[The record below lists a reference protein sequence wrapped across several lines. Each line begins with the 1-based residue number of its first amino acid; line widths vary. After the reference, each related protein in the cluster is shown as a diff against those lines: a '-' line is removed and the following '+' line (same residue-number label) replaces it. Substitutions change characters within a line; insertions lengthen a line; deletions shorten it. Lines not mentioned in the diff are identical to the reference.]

1 MQKRLLVV
9 DDDDEIRELLE
20 FDLAHS
26 GYSVDTA
33 IDGMEGL
40 NKAVSNYYDIVL
52 LDVMMPKMNGFD
64 VCKNLRKVKPDI
76 PVLLLTAKGTI
87 NDKTQGFDCGADDY
101 LVKPFDIQEV
111 LLRVKA
117 LLRRNSDSSNSDNS
131 FKKEILKMGDIELFP
146 ESLETSVEGKK
157 IKLTPTEFE
166 ILYCLMQHFNDS
178 VSLAVLLDEVWGYDS
193 DEDVR
198 MVRVHVGGLRQKIE
212 KDTKNPKYLHT
223 VTNVG
228 YKLTPINELSE
239 EN

>member
-20 FDLAHS
+20 FDLQHS

-33 IDGMEGL
+33 CDGMEAL
-40 NKAVSNYYDIVL
+40 NKAVSNHYDLVL

-64 VCKNLRKVKPDI
+64 VCKNLRKAKPDI

-117 LLRRNSDSSNSDNS
+117 LLRRNTDNS
-131 FKKEILKMGDIELFP
+131 TSEQNFKQEILKMGDIELFP
-146 ESLETSVEGKK
+146 ESLETSILGKK

-212 KDTKNPKYLHT
+212 EDTKNPKYLHT

-228 YKLTPINELSE
+228 YKLTPIQQTE
-239 EN
+239 EV

>member
-20 FDLAHS
+20 FDLQHS

-33 IDGMEGL
+33 CDGMEAL
-40 NKAVSNYYDIVL
+40 NKAVSNHYDLVL

-64 VCKNLRKVKPDI
+64 VCKNLRKAKPDI

-117 LLRRNSDSSNSDNS
+117 LLRRNTDNS
-131 FKKEILKMGDIELFP
+131 SSEQNFKQEILKMGDIELFP
-146 ESLETSVEGKK
+146 ESLETSILGKK

-212 KDTKNPKYLHT
+212 EDTKNPKYLHT

-228 YKLTPINELSE
+228 YKLTPIQQTE
-239 EN
+239 EV

>member
-1 MQKRLLVV
+1 
-9 DDDDEIRELLE
+9 
-20 FDLAHS
+20 
-26 GYSVDTA
+26 
-33 IDGMEGL
+33 
-40 NKAVSNYYDIVL
+40 
-52 LDVMMPKMNGFD
+52 
-64 VCKNLRKVKPDI
+64 
-76 PVLLLTAKGTI
+76 
-87 NDKTQGFDCGADDY
+87 
-101 LVKPFDIQEV
+101 
-111 LLRVKA
+111 
-117 LLRRNSDSSNSDNS
+117 
-131 FKKEILKMGDIELFP
+131 MGEIELFP
-146 ESLETSVEGKK
+146 ESLETSIEGKK

-228 YKLTPINELSE
+228 YKLTPITEISE

>member
-1 MQKRLLVV
+1 MAKRLLVV

-20 FDLAHS
+20 FDLSHS

-33 IDGMEGL
+33 CDGMDWL
-40 NKAVSNYYDIVL
+40 NKAVTNSYDLVL

-64 VCKNLRKVKPDI
+64 VCKNLRKAKPDI

-87 NDKTQGFDCGADDY
+87 TDKTQGFDCGADDY

-117 LLRRNSDSSNSDNS
+117 LLRRNTDNS
-131 FKKEILKMGDIELFP
+131 SKDEQSFKQEILKMGDIELFP
-146 ESLETSVEGKK
+146 ESLETGIEGKR

-178 VSLAVLLDEVWGYDS
+178 VSLAVLLDEVWGY
-193 DEDVR
+193 EDVR

-212 KDTKNPKYLHT
+212 ADTKNPKYLHT

-228 YKLTPINELSE
+228 YKLTPITNTTDNGQE
-239 EN
+239 